1 MCIYIYMLVHKQD
14 QQKAKGTKKKKYCVL
29 VNIQKTG
36 EYQTTITITN
46 KIFVF
51 LMTSKEKK
59 D

>member
-1 MCIYIYMLVHKQD
+1 MLVHKQD